1 MILVAFFLACASDS
15 HGATRATDA
24 TTPPVLPDLV
34 PAVRRK
40 EIEAHVRFLAS
51 DELGGRVTGTPE
63 CDRAAAYLAA
73 VLAAQGAQPA
83 GDLGS
88 YLQAVPLERTRLSG
102 PARLAL
108 VAADGV
114 RTDLVQGTDFDAPA
128 RPVAAE
134 ALRLVVVRSVTDLPK
149 SADSGAA
156 LFVDGSTSER
166 RRWFEEASLGDGAGF
181 GAILVPGSKKAGRP
195 RDPAVTTGTFRR
207 AKGSDARRGDGVVRI
222 HGPALERLRAQPPA
236 TIALVVSAEIER
248 ATSSNVVARIPG
260 RTPRDGSE
268 RAVVI
273 SAHYDHIA
281 HGHGQVKGTD
291 TIYNGADDDAS
302 GVAAV
307 LEIAGALGRGGEL
320 AHDVVV
326 LLATGEEIGLLG
338 TEHYLDAP
346 VVPLERTLMNLNFE
360 MIGRPDA
367 KVGGRG
373 NLWLTGDDKTNLGA
387 LLRER
392 GFRIAADPR
401 PDQHFY
407 ERSDNYAFVLR
418 GVIGQTLSSYDLHTD
433 YHAPSDEADTLDFEH
448 LTSATEAGLK
458 AVRLVAGGEVEITWT
473 AGRPPVA
480 PR

>member
-1 MILVAFFLACASDS
+1 
-15 HGATRATDA
+15 
-24 TTPPVLPDLV
+24 
-34 PAVRRK
+34 
-40 EIEAHVRFLAS
+40 
-51 DELGGRVTGTPE
+51 
-63 CDRAAAYLAA
+63 
-73 VLAAQGAQPA
+73 
-83 GDLGS
+83 
-88 YLQAVPLERTRLSG
+88 
-102 PARLAL
+102 
-108 VAADGV
+108 
-114 RTDLVQGTDFDAPA
+114 
-128 RPVAAE
+128 
-134 ALRLVVVRSVTDLPK
+134 
-149 SADSGAA
+149 
-156 LFVDGSTSER
+156 
-166 RRWFEEASLGDGAGF
+166 
-181 GAILVPGSKKAGRP
+181 
-195 RDPAVTTGTFRR
+195 
-207 AKGSDARRGDGVVRI
+207 
-222 HGPALERLRAQPPA
+222 
-236 TIALVVSAEIER
+236 
-248 ATSSNVVARIPG
+248 
-260 RTPRDGSE
+260 
-268 RAVVI
+268 
-273 SAHYDHIA
+273 
-281 HGHGQVKGTD
+281 VKGTD

>member
-1 MILVAFFLACASDS
+1 MILVALFLACASDS
-15 HGATRATDA
+15 HGATRVADSTA
-24 TTPPVLPDLV
+24 PPVLPELL
-34 PAVRRK
+34 PAVRRQ
-40 EIEAHVRFLAS
+40 EVEAHVRFLAS
-51 DELGGRVTGTPE
+51 DELAGRVTGTPE

-73 VLAAQGAQPA
+73 VLAVQGARPA
-83 GDLGS
+83 GDGDS
-88 YLQAVPLERTRLSG
+88 YLQAVALERTRLTA

-108 VAADGV
+108 VAADGA
-114 RTDLVQGTDFDAPA
+114 RTDLAPGTDFDAPA
-128 RPVAAE
+128 RAVAAD
-134 ALRLVVVRSVTDLPK
+134 ALRLVVVRSAAELPK
-149 SADSGAA
+149 TADAGVA
-156 LFVDGSTSER
+156 LFVDGSTKER
-166 RRWFEEASLGDGAGF
+166 RTWFEGAGLGDGSGF
-181 GAILVPGSKKAGRP
+181 GAVLVPGSKKAGRA
-195 RDPAVTTGTFRR
+195 RDHVATPGTYRR
-207 AKGSDARRGDGVVRI
+207 AKSPDSRRAEVVVRV
-222 HGPALERLRAQPPA
+222 HGPALDRLRTAPPA
-236 TIALVVSAEIER
+236 TIALTISAEIEH

-260 RTPRDGSE
+260 RAPRDGRE

-281 HGHGQVKGTD
+281 HGHGPAKGTD

-307 LEIAGALGRGGEL
+307 LEIAGALGSGGEL

-346 VVPLERTLMNLNFE
+346 VVPLERTIANLNFE

-418 GVIGQTLSSYDLHTD
+418 GVIGQTLSSYDMHTD
-433 YHAPSDEADTLDFEH
+433 YHAPSDEADKIDFEH
-448 LTSATEAGLK
+448 LTGATEVGLK
-458 AVRLVAGGEVEITWT
+458 AVRLLAGGEVEITWT